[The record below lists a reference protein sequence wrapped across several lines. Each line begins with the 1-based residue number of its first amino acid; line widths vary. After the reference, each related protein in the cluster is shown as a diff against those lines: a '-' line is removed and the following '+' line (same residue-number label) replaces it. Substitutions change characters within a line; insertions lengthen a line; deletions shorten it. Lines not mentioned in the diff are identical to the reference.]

1 MNQRIKQL
9 RLSLGLTQQ
18 EFADKLRI
26 KRGAIAN
33 YELGRNEPIDA
44 VVTLICKTFDVNEQW
59 LRTGEGK
66 MLIELT
72 PDEKLAAFTAQLQR
86 EDDFKRRFVAA
97 LSTLDPEDW
106 EMIQR
111 VVDKLAQKKTDP
123 D

>member
-18 EFADKLRI
+18 EFADKLGI